1 MLIVYHHCALNDDSI
16 EDHWIVVDENV
27 VVVVVEMDDLK
38 AMDDDRWD
46 DWNTMNVVEVIVV
59 ENVLVVVKFEDDDD
73 ETYDEMDEQD
83 DVEKPKVSIELL
95 LSLMNNG
102 MMFEAKDKSIIH
114 REDDQVSTF
123 CLHMFI

>member
-1 MLIVYHHCALNDDSI
+1 MLIVYHHCALNDDWI
-16 EDHWIVVDENV
+16 EDHWIVVDESV
-27 VVVVVEMDDLK
+27 VVVVVGMDDLK

-46 DWNTMNVVEVIVV
+46 DWNKMNVVEVIVV
-59 ENVLVVVKFEDDDD
+59 ENVLVVVVVKSADDDD

-102 MMFEAKDKSIIH
+102 MMFEAKDKSI
-114 REDDQVSTF
+114 
-123 CLHMFI
+123 